1 MSQGNFLVLF
11 CWSSSYHF
19 LLSLFSCLY
28 LDIGPFRLILL
39 LLLFFSSIFHVFWE
53 IFSTSFSRSSVFYL
67 TFNFFYSI
75 FTSKRD
81 FCSWALR
88 FLRFPSSCALDILQ
102 VTFFNLLAPIF
113 ALEALLKCLVIPT
126 FKGPIGNFM
135 YLGGSCL
142 LWASSRVVWL
152 TSSLGGSLGQ
162 YFSFWSH
169 SGEKVSSAD
178 VLGLGWGCGWQRSQ
192 RLAWRLSFKLTVG
205 CEFTV
210 FSCACIPHR
219 RGLFF
224 VFVF

>member
-1 MSQGNFLVLF
+1 MSFGRFSQLHFPGLQFNRKLLI
-11 CWSSSYHF
+11 SSTLF
-19 LLSLFSCLY
+19 LLL
-28 LDIGPFRLILL
+28 R
-39 LLLFFSSIFHVFWE
+39 E
-53 IFSTSFSRSSVFYL
+53 IFVLGLLS
-67 TFNFFYSI
+67 
-75 FTSKRD
+75 
-81 FCSWALR
+81 
-88 FLRFPSSCALDILQ
+88 FLRFPSSCTLDILQ

-126 FKGPIGNFM
+126 FKCPIGNFM

-142 LWASSRVVWL
+142 LWALSRVVWL
-152 TSSLGGSLGQ
+152 TSSLGESLGQ

-178 VLGLGWGCGWQRSQ
+178 VLGLGWGCGWLRSQ

-205 CEFTV
+205 CELTA

-224 VFVF
+224 FFFLNPFWKCCNFLLGLETHLCWAAESMR